1 MHPRFTGWPKTND
14 QKWFAIRKGFDLP
27 EAYWQEFMAEYK
39 PMWDFWQKDFRTFD
53 PNPQPIWGESGAPGF
68 RADFNQ
74 PEPSVGVRIHSG
86 APRSMILVC
95 PGGGWFW
102 KACYEGTVV
111 AEHFYNEGFNVAV
124 LDYRVNPYPSTAACE
139 DAMRAMRY
147 LRANAERLN
156 TLPDKIAMMGFSA
169 GSFLTGHCATM
180 PSDGDPN
187 AADPVARASSRP
199 DAAVL
204 CYGAGSGLP
213 VSKGLLGYDREA
225 QKQLS
230 RTAIERNVNADC
242 PPFFIWQC
250 AGTDDPR
257 NATQFA
263 DVLAACGVPFELHI
277 FPYGNHG
284 TALSNELHPD
294 PRANDPHVAHWTK
307 LCTEWLRLY
316 GF

>member
-14 QKWFAIRKGFDLP
+14 QKWFAVRKGFDLP
-27 EAYWQEFMAEYK
+27 EAYWQGFMTEYK

-53 PNPQPIWGESGAPGF
+53 PNPQPIWGESGTPGF

-156 TLPDKIAMMGFSA
+156 TLPD
-169 GSFLTGHCATM
+169 
-180 PSDGDPN
+180 
-187 AADPVARASSRP
+187 
-199 DAAVL
+199 
-204 CYGAGSGLP
+204 
-213 VSKGLLGYDREA
+213 
-225 QKQLS
+225 
-230 RTAIERNVNADC
+230 
-242 PPFFIWQC
+242 
-250 AGTDDPR
+250 
-257 NATQFA
+257 
-263 DVLAACGVPFELHI
+263 
-277 FPYGNHG
+277 
-284 TALSNELHPD
+284 
-294 PRANDPHVAHWTK
+294 
-307 LCTEWLRLY
+307 
-316 GF
+316 